1 MKRQGAVLLLLTA
14 LFLTIALQKNRVEAQ
29 PSPVFTVRRVLLISV
44 DGLHALDLANFIR
57 SHPNSAMARLSSSGV
72 TYTQASTS
80 KPSNSFPGLL
90 SIVTG
95 GSPISTGVWYEGAYA
110 RSLSPPGSNCKT
122 AGTEVIWSGVL
133 DRNNKALDAGGGIDP
148 AKLPLDPSKNCV
160 PVYPHS
166 FLRVNTIFEVAHA
179 AGMRTAWIDK
189 HPSYEMVNGPSGRG
203 VDDLFTPEI
212 GSATRD
218 VKAQEA
224 YDDVKVQAIV
234 NEIDGKDHTGKVS
247 VGVPALFGVAFQVV
261 RFAQVTPTGGYADA
275 SGTPSAPLL
284 DAIEHTDQSIG
295 KMVDA
300 LKARG
305 LSDSTLIILTA
316 KHAQAPI
323 DRSKR
328 RIVDDTIIP
337 NLVNQVQ
344 DGLNALAYADGN
356 ITSIWLTDQSQVG
369 KVAETLSQPSNQS
382 AAGIQKV
389 LWGESLKL
397 MFNDPI
403 QDARV
408 PDIVVIPNLG
418 DIYAPA
424 GDTILAA
431 HGGFSE
437 EDTHVALLLSSPKL
451 KPLMIKTPV
460 ETTQIAP
467 TILKALGLNPRA
479 LQAVEKEETSILPRL
494 FEVLETRANSSG
506 SQAGMGQKKSRA
518 GGPSSSK

>member
-1 MKRQGAVLLLLTA
+1 MKTLETTL
-14 LFLTIALQKNRVEAQ
+14 LFLAGLCLPVISQTNRVNAQ
-29 PSPVFTVRRVLLISV
+29 SSPPFTARRVLLLSI
-44 DGLHALDLANFIR
+44 DGLHAVDLAIFVR
-57 SHPNSAMARLSSSGV
+57 SHPNSALAQLSSSGV
-72 TYTQASTS
+72 TYTEASTS

-122 AGTEVIWSGVL
+122 VGTEVIWSNSL
-133 DRNNKALDAGGGIDP
+133 DRDKKVLDAGGGIDP
-148 AKLPLDPSKNCV
+148 AKLPLDPSKGCV

-166 FLRVNTIFEVAHA
+166 FLRVNTIFEVTHS
-179 AGMRTAWIDK
+179 AGMRTGWIDK
-189 HPSYEMVNGPSGRG
+189 HPSYEMVSGPSGMG
-203 VDDLFTPEI
+203 VDDLYTPEI

-218 VKAQEA
+218 VKGQEA
-224 YDDVKVQAIV
+224 YDDVKVQAIL
-234 NEIDGKDHTGKVS
+234 NEIEGQDHAGKVS
-247 VGVPALFGVAFQVV
+247 VGVPALFGMAFQVF
-261 RFAQVTPTGGYADA
+261 RFAQVTPTGGYTDA

-295 KMVDA
+295 KMVRA

-305 LSDSTLIILTA
+305 LSDSTLIIITA

-337 NLVNQVQ
+337 NLVNIVKS
-344 DGLNALAYADGN
+344 GLVALSYADGN
-356 ITSIWLTDQSQVG
+356 ITSIWLTDQSQAG
-369 KVAETLSQPSNQS
+369 KVAETLSQPPNQS

-389 LWGESLKL
+389 FWGESLKL
-397 MFNDPI
+397 MTNDPVL
-403 QDARV
+403 DARV
-408 PDIVVIPNLG
+408 PDLVVIPNLG
-418 DIYAPA
+418 AIYAPA

-437 EDTHVALLLSSPKL
+437 EDTHVALLLSSPRL
-451 KPLMIKTPV
+451 KALMIKTPV

-467 TILKALGLNPRA
+467 TILKALGLNPWA
-479 LQAVEKEETSILPRL
+479 LQALEKEETSILPRL
-494 FEVLETRANSSG
+494 FEVLETGANSSG
-506 SQAGMGQKKSRA
+506 SQAGMGQKISRT
-518 GGPSSSK
+518 GGPSSPK

>member
-1 MKRQGAVLLLLTA
+1 MKTLGTTFLLFAGLCLPVISLTN
-14 LFLTIALQKNRVEAQ
+14 LVYAQ
-29 PSPVFTVRRVLLISV
+29 NPSYVTVRRVLLISI
-44 DGLHALDLANFIR
+44 DGLHALDLATFVR
-57 SHPNSAMARLSSSGV
+57 SHPNSALAQLSSSGV
-72 TYTQASTS
+72 TYTEASTS

-90 SIVTG
+90 SLVTG
-95 GSPISTGVWYEGAYA
+95 GSPISTGVWYEGVYA
-110 RSLSPPGSNCKT
+110 RSLSPPGSNCKSV
-122 AGTEVIWSGVL
+122 GTEVIWSNAL
-133 DRNNKALDAGGGIDP
+133 DKNKKLLDAGGGIDP
-148 AKLPLDPSKNCV
+148 AKLPLDPSKGCV

-166 FLRVNTIFEVAHA
+166 FLRVNTIFEVAHSS
-179 AGMRTAWIDK
+179 GMRTAWIDK
-189 HPSYEMVNGPSGRG
+189 HPSYEMVSGPSGRG

-212 GSATRD
+212 GSAARD
-218 VKAQEA
+218 VKAQEG
-224 YDDVKVQAIV
+224 YDDVKVQAIL

-247 VGVPALFGVAFQVV
+247 VGVPALFGMAFQVF
-261 RFAQVTPTGGYADA
+261 RFAQVTPTGGYTDP

-284 DAIEHTDQSIG
+284 DALEHTDQSLG

-305 LSDSTLIILTA
+305 LSDSTLIIITA

-344 DGLNALAYADGN
+344 GGLLALAYADGN
-356 ITSIWLTDQSQVG
+356 ITSIWLTDQSQAG

-397 MFNDPI
+397 MTNDPI
-403 QDARV
+403 QDIRV

-437 EDTHVALLLSSPKL
+437 EDTHVALLLSSPGL
-451 KPLMIKTPV
+451 SSRMIKTPV
-460 ETTQIAP
+460 QTTQIAP
-467 TILKALGLNPRA
+467 TILKALGLNPRT
-479 LQAVEKEETSILPRL
+479 LQAVEKENTTSLPGL
-494 FEVLETRANSSG
+494 FEGAEPGAKT
-506 SQAGMGQKKSRA
+506 SQATSGAGTASLGADSR
-518 GGPSSSK
+518 SSRR